1 MSQTS
6 RANASQM
13 AAATTA
19 GSGRNTTAP
28 SGGVKALSVSLLR
41 SRGFLASFAVLAIV
55 AAIWIAAM
63 AASARPLTLDDRVNV
78 VGRQLQCPACQTGE
92 SVADSPSSIAAS
104 MRAVIREKLQR
115 GESEQQVVQD
125 FVNSYGEG
133 IRLSPPMSGFTL
145 LMWLA
150 PVVMLLA
157 GIGVVVSVARRWRAM
172 APAAEAPDPEL
183 DGLSETELERYR
195 ALLEAELDGDLPA
208 NSIRGPGEVR

>member
-13 AAATTA
+13 AAATS
-19 GSGRNTTAP
+19 GSGRDTAASAARP
-28 SGGVKALSVSLLR
+28 LGASLLR
-41 SRGFLASFAVLAIV
+41 SRGFLASAAVLMVV

-63 AASARPLTLDDRVNV
+63 AASARPPTLDDRVNA
-78 VGRQLQCPACQTGE
+78 VGSQLQCPACQTGE

-115 GESEQQVVQD
+115 GESEQQVIQD
-125 FVNSYGEG
+125 FVSSYGEG

-157 GIGVVVSVARRWRAM
+157 GISVVLSVARRWRAM

-183 DGLSETELERYR
+183 DGLSESELHRYR
-195 ALLEAELDGDLPA
+195 ALLEAELDDLPA
-208 NSIRGPGEVR
+208 NSKRGPTPGEVR

>member
-6 RANASQM
+6 RANPRQM
-13 AAATTA
+13 GSAAATGNGRDTA
-19 GSGRNTTAP
+19 ARAVWPLGT
-28 SGGVKALSVSLLR
+28 SLLR
-41 SRGFLASFAVLAIV
+41 SRGFLASAAVLAVV

-63 AASARPLTLDDRVNV
+63 AASAHPQTLDDRVYA
-78 VGRQLQCPACQTGE
+78 VGSQLQCPACQTGE

-115 GESEQQVVQD
+115 GESEQQVIQD

-150 PVVMLLA
+150 PVVLLLA
-157 GIGVVVSVARRWRAM
+157 GIGVVVSVARRWRALV
-172 APAAEAPDPEL
+172 PAAEAPDPEL
-183 DGLSETELERYR
+183 DGMSETELERYR
-195 ALLEAELDGDLPA
+195 ALLEAEQYEE
-208 NSIRGPGEVR
+208 R